1 MTLTSKLSA
10 FNLVHRI
17 EIHQMESFYDVKSH
31 QHITSQLKAYLRQ
44 SVSVYGTDEG
54 VTECVTIT
62 F

>member
-1 MTLTSKLSA
+1 
-10 FNLVHRI
+10 
-17 EIHQMESFYDVKSH
+17 MESFYDVKSH